1 MLKALITDNIHEYL
15 EDKLKEF
22 GFEVD
27 VITNISKEKLV
38 EIISQYHLIVITT
51 YLKIDKT
58 TIDAAKSLKVIARV
72 GSGLENV
79 DVAYANS
86 KGIAVV
92 NSPEG
97 NANAVGEHALS
108 MLLNVLNKISISNQ
122 AIKNNIWN
130 REYFRGEELDGKTI
144 GIIGFG
150 HTGAAFAK
158 KLAGFDVEILVNDI
172 LPNKYKT
179 QVDIQ
184 QIQSECDVISLHVP
198 YNKSTHHFINDSFI
212 NNCHK
217 QPIIINTSR
226 GAVVDTLSIIHAI
239 ETKKI
244 KGFCVDVY
252 EDEPIYQN
260 KIHPIEK
267 YHQLINNENVIA
279 TPHIA
284 GWTVQSKYKLVKV
297 LWDKIL
303 PIIKENC

>member
-15 EDKLKEF
+15 ENKLKEF

-27 VITNISKEKLV
+27 VQTNISREKLV

-58 TIDAAKSLKVIARV
+58 IIDAAKNLKIIARV

-86 KGIAVV
+86 KEIVVV

-122 AIKNNIWN
+122 ALKNNIWN

-172 LPNKYKT
+172 LPNKHKN

-184 QIQSECDVISLHVP
+184 KIQSECDIISLHVP
-198 YNKSTHHFINDSFI
+198 YNKSTHHLINESFI

-252 EDEPIYQN
+252 EDEPIFQN
-260 KIHPIEK
+260 KIHPKEK